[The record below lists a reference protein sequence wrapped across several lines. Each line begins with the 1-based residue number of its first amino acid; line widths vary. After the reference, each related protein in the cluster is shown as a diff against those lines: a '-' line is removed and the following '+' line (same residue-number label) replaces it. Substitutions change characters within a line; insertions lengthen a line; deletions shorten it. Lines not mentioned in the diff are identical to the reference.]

1 MLTILTN
8 ALNKTIKNVG
18 GKEMMTGSV
27 IQAYN
32 EPIWY
37 VSFLLRTGGT
47 ILLEVI
53 WRDGGIV
60 GSVLNDFKI
69 SESTLGKIVD
79 HFLLQVEATDHPPLY
94 DYVDPANVDYSDM
107 PALET

>member
-8 ALNKTIKNVG
+8 ALNDTINNAG
-18 GKEMMTGSV
+18 GMEVMTGSV

-32 EPIWY
+32 APIWY

-53 WRDGGIV
+53 WRDGGVV
-60 GSVLNDFKI
+60 GSVLNEFKV
-69 SESTLGKIVD
+69 SESTLEKIVD
-79 HFLLQVEATDHPPLY
+79 HFLLRVEVTDHPPLY

>member
-8 ALNKTIKNVG
+8 ALNETINNAG
-18 GKEMMTGSV
+18 GMEAMTGSV

-32 EPIWY
+32 APIWY

-53 WRDGGIV
+53 WRDGGV
-60 GSVLNDFKI
+60 VVLNEFKV
-69 SESTLGKIVD
+69 SDRALAEIVD
-79 HFLLQVEATDHPPLY
+79 RFLLKVEVTDMPPLY
-94 DYVDPANVDYSDM
+94 DESDG
-107 PALET
+107 